1 MPSPS
6 QSALS
11 ASVVAVSSKLPNSA
25 LEQKVF
31 DEMAPQQKVLMG
43 GFLDTADHDLGSVR
57 STPGLV
63 ALGAE
68 EEAPTVLPAASS
80 MQCHSHSITSA
91 LYSVVCPLGIPK
103 ASTLESKSI
112 RYITSCYLPH
122 SIGVVL
128 VGVATNVPED
138 YEQRPPWTPPM
149 QEALLSMVFCYSVS
163 KCKMKLL
170 NDEIRKILVLSYT
183 DGVCLLQ
190 QEFKQLSQWDRLS
203 CNDVMTCSFRVFVLP
218 RLIESKNYALIV
230 WQGSFQL
237 LVVWSSLVDFFFI
250 RQPIAF
256 CMIRLMDVY
265 LLSYNYYTIKRIT
278 EDHISAN
285 IGKFVVTNEFSDGH
299 QRFEPLSIWDGNGF
313 SPEKFRVQ
321 GNYLMI
327 NKLPSRKQGVL
338 EDSKAAKSTMIELLW
353 SHNRLG
359 ARKLLECGNNRP
371 GKYIQS
377 LSLVLE
383 KTDSVLSK
391 ALQLMFLCTSPQI
404 RMVVLHFNAAET
416 AMDELQQRSNI
427 LDTQLKKE

>member
-43 GFLDTADHDLGSVR
+43 GFLDTTDHDLGSVR

-183 DGVCLLQ
+183 DGVCVCYSRS
-190 QEFKQLSQWDRLS
+190 LS
-203 CNDVMTCSFRVFVLP
+203 
-218 RLIESKNYALIV
+218 
-230 WQGSFQL
+230 
-237 LVVWSSLVDFFFI
+237 
-250 RQPIAF
+250 
-256 CMIRLMDVY
+256 
-265 LLSYNYYTIKRIT
+265 
-278 EDHISAN
+278 
-285 IGKFVVTNEFSDGH
+285 
-299 QRFEPLSIWDGNGF
+299 
-313 SPEKFRVQ
+313 
-321 GNYLMI
+321 NYL
-327 NKLPSRKQGVL
+327 NGTGCR
-338 EDSKAAKSTMIELLW
+338 ATML
-353 SHNRLG
+353 
-359 ARKLLECGNNRP
+359 
-371 GKYIQS
+371 
-377 LSLVLE
+377 
-383 KTDSVLSK
+383 
-391 ALQLMFLCTSPQI
+391 
-404 RMVVLHFNAAET
+404 
-416 AMDELQQRSNI
+416 
-427 LDTQLKKE
+427 